1 MPPEVYKQVGEG
13 FGPES
18 ELEFTAHLATG
29 DPPTGSRL
37 AIADISGRFRCPACG
52 AMGQLPPPE
61 ELSAD

>member
-18 ELEFTAHLATG
+18 ELEFAAHLATSETG
-29 DPPTGSRL
+29 DRL
-37 AIADISGRFRCPACG
+37 AIADFSGRFRCPACG
-52 AMGQLPPPE
+52 TMGKLPPPE